1 MKLILL
7 GAPGAGKGTQ
17 AEILSEKLSIPTIST
32 GNILRE
38 AIKNGT
44 ETGLKAKSFMDAGKL
59 VPDDVII
66 GIVRERVAQP
76 DCANGYILD
85 GVPRTIPQAE
95 ALEAAGIHFDSVVSI
110 EIEDSVIEARM
121 TGRRV
126 CGCCGASF
134 HITANPPKKEGVCDL
149 CGGDRQKPSPRLPR
163 RNRSAQ
169 GILRQARHPEAG
181 QWQPADREGFRRH
194 FEGVGCGR
202 MISIKNERELEVMRR
217 ACKITAAARALAG
230 DMVRPGVTTGEI
242 DRAVH
247 DFIVS
252 QGAVPTFLGYGGFPA
267 STCISV
273 NEVVIHGIPG
283 KRVLK
288 EGDIVSVD
296 VGATWGGFV
305 GDCAATYACGK
316 ISPEAQKLISVTR
329 QSFFEGIKFARQGCR
344 ISDIGHAVQTY
355 VEKHGFGVVRAFV
368 GHGVGEQ
375 MHEEPEVPNFG
386 APGRGPRMV
395 KGMTIAVEPMVTEGT
410 YDVRVLKDR
419 WTTVTADGKL
429 AAHYENTILI
439 TDGEPEILTVTE
451 GL

>member
-1 MKLILL
+1 
-7 GAPGAGKGTQ
+7 
-17 AEILSEKLSIPTIST
+17 
-32 GNILRE
+32 
-38 AIKNGT
+38 
-44 ETGLKAKSFMDAGKL
+44 
-59 VPDDVII
+59 
-66 GIVRERVAQP
+66 
-76 DCANGYILD
+76 
-85 GVPRTIPQAE
+85 
-95 ALEAAGIHFDSVVSI
+95 
-110 EIEDSVIEARM
+110 
-121 TGRRV
+121 
-126 CGCCGASF
+126 
-134 HITANPPKKEGVCDL
+134 
-149 CGGDRQKPSPRLPR
+149 
-163 RNRSAQ
+163 
-169 GILRQARHPEAG
+169 
-181 QWQPADREGFRRH
+181 
-194 FEGVGCGR
+194 

-230 DMVRPGVTTGEI
+230 DMVRPGVTTREI

-252 QGAVPTFLGYGGFPA
+252 QGAIPTFLGYGGFPA

-305 GDCAATYACGK
+305 GDCAATYACGE

-344 ISDIGHAVQTY
+344 VSDIGHAVQTY

-386 APGRGPRMV
+386 NPGRGPRLV